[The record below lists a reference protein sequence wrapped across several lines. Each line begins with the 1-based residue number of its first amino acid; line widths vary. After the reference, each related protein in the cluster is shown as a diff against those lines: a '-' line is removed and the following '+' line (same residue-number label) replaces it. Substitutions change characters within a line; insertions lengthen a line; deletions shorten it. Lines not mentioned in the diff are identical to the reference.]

1 MSAGEPVFRFQDVSL
16 RFGDLTVL
24 DRLSLAIHDRMVTV
38 IAGPSGA
45 GKSTVL
51 RLCNRLEVPSSGAV
65 EYRGQDVASM
75 DPLSLRRRVG
85 MVFQR
90 PTLFGGTVRDN
101 LVVAGPATDSSY
113 EVVLERVGLS

>member
-1 MSAGEPVFRFQDVSL
+1 MSAGEPVFRFRDVSV

-24 DRLSLAIHDRMVTV
+24 DRLSLDIHDRMVTV
-38 IAGPSGA
+38 VAGPSGA

-101 LVVAGPATDSSY
+101 LRVARPDANGGDYCAA
-113 EVVLERVGLS
+113 L